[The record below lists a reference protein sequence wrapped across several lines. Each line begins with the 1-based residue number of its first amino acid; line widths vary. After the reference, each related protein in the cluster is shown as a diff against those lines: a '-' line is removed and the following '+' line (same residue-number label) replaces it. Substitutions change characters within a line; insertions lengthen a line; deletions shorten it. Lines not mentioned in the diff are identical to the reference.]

1 MLVWFGMNSI
11 ASFFQVEGTVAYCVT
26 STALCCPADAAG
38 TSTAAAVQAS
48 MCVGVM
54 LLLPCQ
60 GSQPDC
66 MWLRWHL
73 FLVQC
78 LVVVCLAAAVYMPV
92 AGAGGTST
100 AAGMQASMRLER
112 AAIALPGRLVWLHVR
127 LFLVQCLFMACL
139 AARCRTY
146 ATL

>member
-1 MLVWFGMNSI
+1 
-11 ASFFQVEGTVAYCVT
+11 
-26 STALCCPADAAG
+26 
-38 TSTAAAVQAS
+38 
-48 MCVGVM
+48 MCAGVM

-92 AGAGGTST
+92 ADAGGTST
-100 AAGMQASMRLER
+100 AAVTQASVRLER
-112 AAIALPGRLVWLHVR
+112 AAVALPGRLVWLHV
-127 LFLVQCLFMACL
+127 VAVAPVSGTMLFMACL
-139 AARCRTY
+139 GDALPHICHSAMVWLHPQHRLLP
-146 ATL
+146 TLQCIDSNICALPSLMHHGT